1 MIELAFDKSDSLI
14 PAIAQDAS
22 TGEVLML
29 AYLSPESWK
38 LTLETGFAHYWSR
51 SRNKLWKKGESSGNV
66 QKITEIRVDCDADTV
81 VLKVEQVGRA
91 ACHTGYRS
99 CFYRIVRE
107 GVLVEEGAPLSDP
120 ETVHHRK

>member
-1 MIELAFDKSDSLI
+1 MIELAFAKSDNLI

-38 LTLETGFAHYWSR
+38 LTLETGIAHYWSR

-66 QKITEIRVDCDADTV
+66 QKISEIRVDCDADTV
-81 VLKVEQVGRA
+81 VLKVEQVGGA

-99 CFYRIVRE
+99 CFYRIVRD
-107 GVLVEEGAPLSDP
+107 GVLVEEGVPLFDP
-120 ETVHHRK
+120 EAVYHGK